1 MHIKGVYG
9 HDVIEGFIPS
19 QGKKQSR
26 MLDNN
31 RKIKL
36 ENTPSITVSHA
47 YIYCFTA
54 TTAEMLALTSIQ
66 QGDVCI
72 LINQN
77 DQATK
82 SYIVILYTALLVGLN

>member
-1 MHIKGVYG
+1 
-9 HDVIEGFIPS
+9 
-19 QGKKQSR
+19 

-36 ENTPSITVSHA
+36 ENIPSITVSHA

-66 QGDVCI
+66 HVCI